1 MKVCKAKQ
9 NSGKTIWLGVKAE
22 EGSNDWKVAAIT
34 VMIHIIIAD
43 KTVSNKIITKC
54 LQTTNGTS
62 VSYFNWKDNAFGN
75 CAYLF
80 TKVASPFHIS
90 VFVISMKIIINIII
104 IYTIIPIF
112 ITSASKLLL
121 FSRLA

>member
-1 MKVCKAKQ
+1 MCKAKQ

-34 VMIHIIIAD
+34 VMIHVIHAE
-43 KTVSNKIITKC
+43 KTVSNKSITKC

-90 VFVISMKIIINIII
+90 VFVISMKNIINIII
-104 IYTIIPIF
+104 IYTIILIF

>member
-1 MKVCKAKQ
+1 M
-9 NSGKTIWLGVKAE
+9 
-22 EGSNDWKVAAIT
+22 EGYIAAIT
-34 VMIHIIIAD
+34 VMNYIIIAD
-43 KTVSNKIITKC
+43 KTVSNKSITKC

-90 VFVISMKIIINIII
+90 IIVISMKIFIIYIII
-104 IYTIIPIF
+104 LF
-112 ITSASKLLL
+112 VITSASKLLL

>member
-1 MKVCKAKQ
+1 MCKAKQ

-80 TKVASPFHIS
+80 TKLVHHFKS
-90 VFVISMKIIINIII
+90 VIII
-104 IYTIIPIF
+104 TD
-112 ITSASKLLL
+112 SGSSLSL
-121 FSRLA
+121 

>member
-1 MKVCKAKQ
+1 M
-9 NSGKTIWLGVKAE
+9 
-22 EGSNDWKVAAIT
+22 EGYIAAIT

-43 KTVSNKIITKC
+43 KTVSNKSITKC

-90 VFVISMKIIINIII
+90 IIVISMKVIINILIIYII
-104 IYTIIPIF
+104 ILIV